1 MAAHYVQLARRAMAA
16 GSEFHSRPNRWGD
29 RSILHKF
36 TSSTLALTHSAWGE
50 FSARVV
56 IPDLS
61 PVDVLAVPRAAAV
74 LHKAARGPATRSGL
88 DRRLQPIGGRRV
100 QDRASQRSRDK
111 RAVVTNLRIASGCWF
126 LVDAEVDPDG
136 FQRNRRRNLA
146 TTARVDLCNPTPFR
160 RCRTSW
166 ARFISTLWH
175 PQRPRSASV
184 RVPIYCRLYHSTIP
198 RALRECLLAQD
209 VARVLGTGEP
219 LDYVSILCTPA
230 VYDRTH
236 SPAPGRVSGLSLI
249 HI

>member
-1 MAAHYVQLARRAMAA
+1 VAAHYVQLARRAMAA

-29 RSILHKF
+29 RSILHKC

-61 PVDVLAVPRAAAV
+61 PVDVPAVPRAAAV
-74 LHKAARGPATRSGL
+74 LHKAARGPATSSRL

-100 QDRASQRSRDK
+100 QERASQRPRDK

-175 PQRPRSASV
+175 PQRPRSASL
-184 RVPIYCRLYHSTIP
+184 RVPRRGRLSHGTIVRDP
-198 RALRECLLAQD
+198 RQ
-209 VARVLGTGEP
+209 
-219 LDYVSILCTPA
+219 
-230 VYDRTH
+230 
-236 SPAPGRVSGLSLI
+236 
-249 HI
+249 

>member
-1 MAAHYVQLARRAMAA
+1 MAA

-74 LHKAARGPATRSGL
+74 LHKAARGPATSSRL

-100 QDRASQRSRDK
+100 QERASQRPRDK

-146 TTARVDLCNPTPFR
+146 TIARVDLCPPTLSDDVERAGPV
-160 RCRTSW
+160 
-166 ARFISTLWH
+166 LY
-175 PQRPRSASV
+175 RPYGIHSV
-184 RVPIYCRLYHSTIP
+184 R
-198 RALRECLLAQD
+198 A
-209 VARVLGTGEP
+209 ARPSE
-219 LDYVSILCTPA
+219 
-230 VYDRTH
+230 
-236 SPAPGRVSGLSLI
+236 SPYIVVCITVRYRGLFGSAC
-249 HI
+249 